1 VVRFFFE
8 FVFIPCTLRL
18 IYTHSPIVYHTRTP
32 CFVAC
37 FGYVFKIFFNN
48 ISKFNIYI
56 YTHTQHWKTSKI
68 IKLIFFSRGVS
79 IVYIMQLH
87 RNTTY
92 NKYTKLHWSG
102 FTVTID
108 SLYYF
113 HYDSGLMFI
122 FLVKKKKKIVVFYLG
137 IFWYFYTV
145 IHPYWFVWRY
155 FYLYNFLMNIKIT
168 ENP

>member
-48 ISKFNIYI
+48 ISKFNTHTH
-56 YTHTQHWKTSKI
+56 THTQHWKTSKI

-122 FLVKKKKKIVVFYLG
+122 FLAKKKKNSCFLFRDILVFLHGSFTLIDLCEG
-137 IFWYFYTV
+137 IFIYIIF
-145 IHPYWFVWRY
+145 
-155 FYLYNFLMNIKIT
+155 
-168 ENP
+168 